1 MYDEVMDCL
10 INADGYVSGQE
21 LAKKLGVSRQAVW
34 KAVNSLRADGFE
46 IESVSNRGYRLRS
59 LPDSL
64 NSAAVKAELK
74 TAVIGRELEILDSVG
89 STNDYLKNLGAGG
102 CRGTRG
108 SRGERGGTGTRLRR
122 GASRAARIRAAGGGP
137 PPV

>member
-64 NSAAVKAELK
+64 NSAAVKAAKETYNTITGEDWSNIDKAEAWLQ
-74 TAVIGRELEILDSVG
+74 ENYEPED
-89 STNDYLKNLGAGG
+89 DGG
-102 CRGTRG
+102 DDDK
-108 SRGERGGTGTRLRR
+108 
-122 GASRAARIRAAGGGP
+122 
-137 PPV
+137 